1 MEWMKKHRYQL
12 LGGAVVLLL
21 LAAAFFLDEKNANPP
36 AVSQTE
42 LQTEAISQQEDKG
55 TASNAEGVSTTSEA
69 EKSEMDDT
77 VSTTAVI
84 GNSETGTATE
94 QSTAEEEENC
104 ETSDSD
110 SMGVADNAVTTTE
123 TTTEATTETAT
134 VTCTISISCATILDN
149 MDALNAAKVTL
160 VPADG
165 MILSSA
171 VVTVEEG
178 QSVYDALRK
187 VCQQAGIPLDAAG
200 TTAYGTAY
208 VKGINNIY
216 EFDCGNL
223 SGWKYCVNGS
233 YPNYGCSSY
242 VVTDGDVIQWNYSC
256 TMNDL

>member
-42 LQTEAISQQEDKG
+42 LQTEAISQLEDKG

-69 EKSEMDDT
+69 DNSEMDDT
-77 VSTTAVI
+77 VPTTTVTGNAEAGATTEKSTAGQEKNQETPD
-84 GNSETGTATE
+84 SETRE
-94 QSTAEEEENC
+94 
-104 ETSDSD
+104 D
-110 SMGVADNAVTTTE
+110 AVTTAE

-160 VPADG
+160 IPADG

-187 VCQQAGIPLDAAG
+187 ACQQAGIPLDAAG